1 MLFDVDA
8 FAKAAGTSIE
18 TIAADLQIPVE
29 VLRGGLPQDWRT
41 KRVLDHG
48 FVHLLDAMPH
58 WSWNRSETGLQPADA
73 RVVQAA
79 RVSMAHL
86 PNRVLHELGM
96 ERPDEERTA
105 LQDEKLI
112 FYLMRN
118 RHTSPFEKVRFEF
131 VCKLPIFIARQW
143 VRHRMGSFNEVS
155 ARYSVLPN
163 EHYIPSLERICFQA
177 ESNKQA
183 SGKPMPIER
192 AQEHQTRIRRH
203 CEIGYST
210 YETMLADGMARE
222 LARMVLSLNIYTM
235 WYWTVD
241 LKNLLDFVNLRM
253 HGHAQ
258 DEIQQYGVAI
268 LHMLE
273 RVAPLSVA
281 AWKECRHG

>member
-1 MLFDVDA
+1 MVFDLDTM
-8 FAKAAGTSIE
+8 FKAMGMNLE
-18 TIAADLQIPVE
+18 TVAADLQVPLD
-29 VLRGGLPQDWRT
+29 VLRGRADQDWRT
-41 KRVLDHG
+41 KRILDHG
-48 FVHLLDAMPH
+48 FVHLLDSMPH
-58 WSWNRSETGLQPADA
+58 WSFGRSETGLQPIDA

-86 PNRVLHELGM
+86 PNHVLHELGM
-96 ERPDEERTA
+96 ERGDEERTA

-131 VCKLPIFIARQW
+131 VVKLPIFIARQW
-143 VRHRMGSFNEVS
+143 IRHRMGSFNEVS

-163 EHYIPSLERICFQA
+163 EHYIPTLERICFQA

-183 SGKPMPIER
+183 SGKPMPRER
-192 AQEHQTRIRRH
+192 AEEHQQRIKRH
-203 CEIGYST
+203 CEVGYST

-241 LKNLLDFVNLRM
+241 LHNLLGFVGLRM

-258 DEIQQYGVAI
+258 DEIQHYGEAI

-273 RVAPLSVA
+273 RLAPLSVA
-281 AWKECRHG
+281 AWKECRGR